1 MIRKGKGAAYR
12 RTHVQILLQVEE
24 GQGGPALRDGQV
36 ADQLGVHERTV
47 SRLRERCV
55 TQGLEAALGRKKHCR
70 TKPRVLDG
78 DPVAMMCSKPP
89 LGQARGQARWTL
101 RLLSQRLAKLGVV
114 ERSREK
120 PSDKF

>member
-1 MIRKGKGAAYR
+1 M
-12 RTHVQILLQVEE
+12 
-24 GQGGPALRDGQV
+24 

-89 LGQARGQARWTL
+89 LGQARWTL

-114 ERSREK
+114 EAISGETVRQVLKKR
-120 PSDKF
+120 F